1 MTKQGEFD
9 IMDFIALWSL
19 DIGLQ
24 NLELNKKQVEGL
36 MSEMTENQD
45 ALLKVIINQNN
56 QIIALLKELKK

>member
-24 NLELNKKQVEGL
+24 NLALNKKQVEGL